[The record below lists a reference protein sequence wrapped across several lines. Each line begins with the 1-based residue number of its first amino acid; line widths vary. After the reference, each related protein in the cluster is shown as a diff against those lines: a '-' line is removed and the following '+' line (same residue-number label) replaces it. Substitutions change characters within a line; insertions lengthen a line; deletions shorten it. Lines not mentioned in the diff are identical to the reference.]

1 MNKGKKLIILIN
13 ILSLLFLTACWD
25 RIELE
30 SRSFV
35 MVVGIDRYK
44 KEKSKVEKQYQVP
57 ESEDNRIKMT
67 YLLPKFSAVKEA
79 EEGKNSRQILESVG
93 KTSYQ
98 ATRNL
103 TVRSD
108 SQPFFQHMKAAVLGV
123 DLVKNSDYFLEIL
136 DGLERQDEIS
146 RKVHLFV
153 AEDQASDI
161 LRVESL
167 LKPLS
172 YKLQQMAES
181 NLGTNLFIPKT
192 LEEIITFTAQGSLL
206 IPKITASD
214 TEIKIAGS
222 AIIKNNKF
230 LNWLGESETKSV
242 ALLTGVTK
250 QDIVQVDYKN
260 TTIPYIIKGVKIKRN
275 AKVVDGKINMYIT
288 LTISGN
294 IQQYEVNKQPRFTN
308 EKLISNL
315 EDTVC
320 KKISKDLNE
329 TIDKLQNDLNVD
341 VIDIGE
347 YLKGHEPD
355 IWDQVKDEWEEMF
368 SQVKI
373 NLTVDSYID
382 KTGSIK

>member
-1 MNKGKKLIILIN
+1 
-13 ILSLLFLTACWD
+13 
-25 RIELE
+25 
-30 SRSFV
+30 
-35 MVVGIDRYK
+35 MVVGVDKYK
-44 KEKSKVEKQYQVP
+44 KEKSESEKKHQIP
-57 ESEDNRIKMT
+57 ENEDNRIKMT

-79 EEGKNSRQILESVG
+79 EEGENSRQLLESVG

-108 SQPFFQHMKAAVLGV
+108 SQPFFQHMKAAIFGL
-123 DLVKNSDYFLEIL
+123 DIVKNKDYFLELL

-146 RKVHLFV
+146 RKVHIFV
-153 AEDQASDI
+153 AEDQATDV
-161 LRVESL
+161 LRVKSL

-172 YKLQQMAES
+172 YKLQQMSET

-192 LEEIITFTAQGSLL
+192 LEEVITATTQGALL

-214 TEIKIAGS
+214 TEIKVAGS

-242 ALLTGVTK
+242 AFLTGAVK
-250 QDIVQVDYKN
+250 QDIVQIDYEN
-260 TTIPYIIKGVKIKRN
+260 TTIPYIIKGVKVKRS
-275 AKVVDGKINMYIT
+275 AKVIDGKINMYMT
-288 LTISGN
+288 LTVNGN
-294 IQQYEVNKQPRFTN
+294 IQQYKVSKQPRFRD

-315 EDTVC
+315 EDAVC
-320 KKISKDLNE
+320 KKIAKDLNE
-329 TIDKLQNDLNVD
+329 TIHRLQNDLNVD
-341 VIDIGE
+341 VLEIDN
-347 YLKGHEPD
+347 YLRGHEPE
-355 IWDQVKDEWEEMF
+355 IWKQVEHEWEEMF

-373 NLTVDSYID
+373 NLTVDAYID